1 MKKVVAKKVEIFSR
15 GAKGAFFRGA
25 YPIFQK
31 NIFKATSSTEL
42 IKGCDS
48 FVKYGQWPSII
59 AKDID
64 YKLINKKVVSFLN
77 LALSVSAVFVGQ
89 SSPF

>member
-1 MKKVVAKKVEIFSR
+1 MLKKLKYLVGEQKAP
-15 GAKGAFFRGA
+15 FFRGA

-31 NIFKATSSTEL
+31 NIFKATSSMEL
-42 IKGCDS
+42 IQGCDL
-48 FVKYGQWPSII
+48 FVKYGQLPSII

-64 YKLINKKVVSFLN
+64 YKLINKKVVSFWK

-89 SSPF
+89 